1 MWRPH
6 HRIQRVAILGV
17 KLVAEAVEFLHG
29 ILPHIDCRAA
39 PLRVIHIAAVNERG
53 VAAALIGDA
62 AEFGDGKPAHRAVD
76 RSGARQQLREHE
88 KIPLQHR

>member
-1 MWRPH
+1 M
-6 HRIQRVAILGV
+6 AILGV
-17 KLVAEAVEFLHG
+17 KLVAEDREFLHG

-39 PLRVIHIAAVNERG
+39 PLRIVHIAACNERS
-53 VAAALIGDA
+53 VTAALIGDA

-76 RSGARQQLREHE
+76 RSGARQQLRQHE